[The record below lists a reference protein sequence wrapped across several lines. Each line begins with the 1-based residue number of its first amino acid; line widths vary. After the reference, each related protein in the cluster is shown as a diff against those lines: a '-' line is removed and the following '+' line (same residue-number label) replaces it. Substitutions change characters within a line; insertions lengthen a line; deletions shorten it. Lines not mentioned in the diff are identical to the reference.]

1 MYKVYCKVI
10 IISEC
15 HADRQTTASCSW
27 PVSAH
32 VKSQYVFCNL
42 YTMVGIEVLKVRI
55 QHRTK
60 EIKGVLKLS
69 SALQS
74 TANFIV
80 YDAKIEET
88 NSNSL

>member
-1 MYKVYCKVI
+1 MLIVKQQRLV
-10 IISEC
+10 
-15 HADRQTTASCSW
+15 HG

-42 YTMVGIEVLKVRI
+42 YTMVGIEVLKVKS

-60 EIKGVLKLS
+60 EIKDVLKLS